1 MKILVIEDEKL
12 LADAIKALLE
22 SKGFCVEAVY
32 DGQTGA
38 DYAEL
43 GVYDLLILD
52 VMMPGLDG
60 YAVARQVRAK
70 RCARPILML
79 TARAAVEDRIEG
91 LNAGADYY
99 LTKPFDTRELLACI
113 NALLQAAANRP
124 FSADRP
130 FAAGRPDAVNLPYF
144 VLQFGRHGELLTA
157 GADTVTPDDE
167 QTLQKIVDAALQSP
181 DSVGVLKD
189 EQLRFLRTDTPEG
202 LRILYADISS
212 ELATMR
218 NLRRN
223 CVLIGVLGFAGFLFI
238 SFLLAR
244 WAVKPVEKAWQQQ
257 RQFVADASHE
267 LKTPLSVILTNA
279 ELLQAEGCG
288 AEEETGFA
296 ANILLMANRMRALI
310 AGLLELARADNGAV
324 RQAFAHVDLSALV
337 ENAAL
342 PYEPMYYEKGLSL
355 RCEIEPGVTVTG
367 SQMHLTQTFCILL
380 DNALKYSAPGA
391 AVELRLKRQ
400 GRHCLLRVSNEA
412 PPIEPE
418 KLKYLFERFYRA
430 DAARNAPDSYGLGLS
445 IAERIVKEHKGRIW
459 AESSGGWNRFF
470 VQLPL

>member
-1 MKILVIEDEKL
+1 M
-12 LADAIKALLE
+12 
-22 SKGFCVEAVY
+22 
-32 DGQTGA
+32 
-38 DYAEL
+38 
-43 GVYDLLILD
+43 
-52 VMMPGLDG
+52 
-60 YAVARQVRAK
+60 
-70 RCARPILML
+70 
-79 TARAAVEDRIEG
+79 
-91 LNAGADYY
+91 
-99 LTKPFDTRELLACI
+99 
-113 NALLQAAANRP
+113 
-124 FSADRP
+124 
-130 FAAGRPDAVNLPYF
+130 NLPYF

-157 GADTVTPDDE
+157 GTDTVTPDDE

-279 ELLQAEGCG
+279 ELLQAENCG
-288 AEEETGFA
+288 AEEKSCFA

-324 RQAFAHVDLSALV
+324 RQAFARVDLSALV

-367 SQMHLTQTFCILL
+367 SQMHLTQTVCILL

-400 GRHCLLRVSNEA
+400 GRRCLLRVSNEA

-418 KLKYLFERFYRA
+418 KLKHLFERFYRA